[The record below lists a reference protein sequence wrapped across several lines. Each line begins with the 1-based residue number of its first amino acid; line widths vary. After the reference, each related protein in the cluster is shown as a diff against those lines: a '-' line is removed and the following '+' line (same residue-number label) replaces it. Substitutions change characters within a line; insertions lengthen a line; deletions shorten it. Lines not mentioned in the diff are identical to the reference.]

1 MAAEEGHIDIV
12 EYLVGQG
19 ADISIT
25 TVSIQ
30 KYYCATEDRSV
41 LQNNFF
47 SASCVPMLK

>member
-1 MAAEEGHIDIV
+1 MAAEGGHIDIV

-19 ADISIT
+19 ADIT

-47 SASCVPMLK
+47 SASCVPILK